1 MKKYTETV
9 EQKEK
14 IIDNYVNKKWGL
26 LKSGAEFGFSK
37 NLTKRILVEN
47 GIKIRNNSEAH
58 RVYSL
63 NEEYFNYESHNMA
76 YILGFIAADGT
87 VREKSNEIKITLSSV
102 DKELLEKIREELN
115 SDRPLREYSDNNG
128 YSKVELDFTSPII
141 KSKLKEYGIIPN
153 KTYSLKPPYK
163 LNEDFIPDYIRGYF
177 DGDGC
182 ITRTGYKGNG
192 IEFKIVSACREILAF
207 FEEYFNKKYNQN
219 KSHIYTRK
227 KEETKLQLYDLRYST
242 NFSKELYNILYTPNS
257 LYLKRK
263 KEKYEQ
269 LLMK

>member
-9 EQKEK
+9 EQKEE

-63 NEEYFNYESHNMA
+63 HEEYFNYESHNMA

-102 DKELLEKIREELN
+102 DKELLEKISSAEVSVAKARHN
-115 SDRPLREYSDNNG
+115 PD
-128 YSKVELDFTSPII
+128 TI
-141 KSKLKEYGIIPN
+141 KSTLLNIYNSI
-153 KTYSLKPPYK
+153 
-163 LNEDFIPDYIRGYF
+163 LNE
-177 DGDGC
+177 
-182 ITRTGYKGNG
+182 K
-192 IEFKIVSACREILAF
+192 
-207 FEEYFNKKYNQN
+207 
-219 KSHIYTRK
+219 
-227 KEETKLQLYDLRYST
+227 
-242 NFSKELYNILYTPNS
+242 
-257 LYLKRK
+257 
-263 KEKYEQ
+263 
-269 LLMK
+269 

>member
-14 IIDNYVNKKWGL
+14 IIYNYVNKKWGL

-37 NLTKRILVEN
+37 NLTKRILVDN

-87 VREKSNEIKITLSSV
+87 IREKTNEIKITLSSI
-102 DKELLEKIREELN
+102 DKELLEKIKEEIN
-115 SDRPLREYSDNNG
+115 SGRPLREYCDNNG
-128 YSKVELDFTSPII
+128 YSKIELDFTSPII
-141 KSKLKEYGIIPN
+141 KEKLKEYGIVPN
-153 KTYSLKPPYK
+153 KTTLLKPPYQLDEK
-163 LNEDFIPDYIRGYF
+163 FIPDYIRGYF
-177 DGDGC
+177 DGDGS
-182 ITRTGYKGNG
+182 ITKTGYKGNSL
-192 IEFKIVSACREILAF
+192 EFKIVSASKNILIF
-207 FEEYFNKKYNQN
+207 FEDYFNKKYNQD
-219 KSHIYTRK
+219 KSHIYARK
-227 KEETKLQLYDLRYST
+227 KEESKLQLYDLKYST

>member
-47 GIKIRNNSEAH
+47 GVKIRNNSEAN

-102 DKELLEKIREELN
+102 DKEILEKIKAELN
-115 SDRPLREYSDNNG
+115 SGRPLREYEDNNG
-128 YSKVELDFTSPII
+128 YSKVELDFSSPII
-141 KSKLKEYGIIPN
+141 KNKLKEYGIIPN
-153 KTYSLKPPYK
+153 KTLLLKPPYK
-163 LNEDFIPDYIRGYF
+163 LNEKYIPDYIRGYF
-177 DGDGC
+177 DGDGS
-182 ITRTGYKGNG
+182 ISKTGYNNNG
-192 IEFKIVSACREILAF
+192 LEFRIVSASKEILEF
-207 FEEYFNKKYNQN
+207 FENYFCQKYNQS
-219 KSHIYTRK
+219 KSHIQSRK
-227 KEETKLQLYDLRYST
+227 KEKNKLQLFDLRYST
-242 NFSKELYNILYTPNS
+242 NFSKELYNILYTPDS

-263 KEKYEQ
+263 KDKYEQ